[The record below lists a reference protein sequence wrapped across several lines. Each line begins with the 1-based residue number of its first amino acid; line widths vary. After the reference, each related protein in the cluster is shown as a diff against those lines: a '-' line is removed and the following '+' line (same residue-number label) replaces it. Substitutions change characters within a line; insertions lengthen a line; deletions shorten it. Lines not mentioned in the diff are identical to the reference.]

1 MPLFMVLFIMQR
13 HEVGISFGFET
24 IMTVKEIFE
33 LRKEGRI
40 EEAYD
45 AIRPMY
51 AAHKGKYTSICMFW
65 TASDI
70 FKLRLEQKRY
80 DEARQIFQAL
90 KRMLPYVEDKEGK
103 AAASIQNAARRLNR
117 VTANQTTDA
126 KKNPSDSITSI
137 PSSLKEQSNSVDS
150 CDSCS
155 KKQADSI
162 TSITSSSKEEK
173 DSSVIEEDLA
183 GHLVVGLDEGMNR
196 LVEGIINARQ
206 RVLDYIRAH
215 EGCSVPKITIA
226 LTIPAKSVERHVAAL
241 VADELVEHRGSKKTG
256 GYYAINAKN
265 KES

>member
-1 MPLFMVLFIMQR
+1 
-13 HEVGISFGFET
+13 
-24 IMTVKEIFE
+24 MTVREIFE

-103 AAASIQNAARRLNR
+103 AAASIQNAARRLSR

-137 PSSLKEQSNSVDS
+137 PSSSKEEKN
-150 CDSCS
+150 
-155 KKQADSI
+155 SI
-162 TSITSSSKEEK
+162 TSIPSSPKEEK
-173 DSSVIEEDLA
+173 ASSVIEEDLE

-196 LVEGIINARQ
+196 LAEGIINARQ
-206 RVLDYIRAH
+206 RVLDFIRTH

>member
-1 MPLFMVLFIMQR
+1 
-13 HEVGISFGFET
+13 
-24 IMTVKEIFE
+24 MTVREIFE

-103 AAASIQNAARRLNR
+103 AAASIQNAARRLSR

-126 KKNPSDSITSI
+126 KKDPSDSITST
-137 PSSLKEQSNSVDS
+137 PSSF
-150 CDSCS
+150 
-155 KKQADSI
+155 
-162 TSITSSSKEEK
+162 KEEK
-173 DSSVIEEDLA
+173 ASSTFEEDLA

-196 LVEGIINARQ
+196 PAEGIINARQ
-206 RVLDYIRAH
+206 RVLDFIRTH

-256 GYYAINAKN
+256 GYYVVDTNNKN
-265 KES
+265 PNNM